1 MALVLQIAHSTLEP
15 LTWSVRTRVL
25 TLVAQAAVTLLPF
38 LWVGPLAGALA
49 GFLAGSL
56 LLAVSGGWRWWLF
69 GAVVLAV
76 LLGQWVEGLSAI
88 DIGYGVYFTALTGL
102 MIYAVS
108 SLVVLVGLVHATIG
122 QMVAMVVAR
131 ERLRVA
137 RDLHDL
143 LGFNVSAMMLKS
155 ELAYRLLPMT
165 LERARQELGEVL
177 QIADRALSDI
187 RVVAGG
193 DQRMSMAIE
202 AEAARTALT
211 CAGMRVTVE
220 PGLSVLPEPVESVLG
235 VVLREAAT
243 NVLRHSKAEECVIEV
258 SVRDHEARLSVRNDG
273 VEADSRSDGGFG
285 LDNLIDRL
293 AVVGG
298 RLVASTDEG
307 WFRLEATI
315 PLPVGPLPPG
325 ASSADRSLG
334 EPAAVPWHRRVARA
348 FTVLVL
354 AGYGL
359 LMVIN
364 VLPGDPNVLHLLG
377 LGLCLAAVVGLQVL
391 QALRYPYRWPRWSQ
405 AAVLVAQAVLSA
417 LPLLWIEMPWG
428 SMGGFLAGSLLLV
441 FGGVWRW
448 VSYGLVGVA
457 VLLTSVAYG
466 ATVEQVAY
474 LTISTLLTGLV
485 VYGVSSLSGLVQQID
500 QARVKL
506 AGEAVTQERLEVAEQ
521 LRTRL
526 GELFS
531 AILFRGRTAI
541 RLLPDAPEQARA
553 EVAEMLGIAR
563 IAASN
568 IRTVATGYRHMS
580 LRAELESAAT
590 VLDTAGVEV
599 EIDIAEGELAR
610 EIDALLAVVLR
621 EAVTN
626 IVRHSE
632 AHTCLISVRSEG
644 GRLRLLVTNDGASPR
659 AKTGT
664 SLENLTERLRA
675 AGGDLTAAATGDTFR
690 LVAELPIFPAASR
703 G

>member
-1 MALVLQIAHSTLEP
+1 MARGVILAVVLGYILNVLLAAFNNSPHGAAFFAFVACSGVALVLQIAHSTLAP

-273 VEADSRSDGGFG
+273 VEADSRSDGG
-285 LDNLIDRL
+285 
-293 AVVGG
+293 
-298 RLVASTDEG
+298 SG
-307 WFRLEATI
+307 WT
-315 PLPVGPLPPG
+315 
-325 ASSADRSLG
+325 
-334 EPAAVPWHRRVARA
+334 
-348 FTVLVL
+348 T
-354 AGYGL
+354 
-359 LMVIN
+359 
-364 VLPGDPNVLHLLG
+364 
-377 LGLCLAAVVGLQVL
+377 
-391 QALRYPYRWPRWSQ
+391 
-405 AAVLVAQAVLSA
+405 
-417 LPLLWIEMPWG
+417 
-428 SMGGFLAGSLLLV
+428 
-441 FGGVWRW
+441 
-448 VSYGLVGVA
+448 
-457 VLLTSVAYG
+457 
-466 ATVEQVAY
+466 
-474 LTISTLLTGLV
+474 
-485 VYGVSSLSGLVQQID
+485 
-500 QARVKL
+500 
-506 AGEAVTQERLEVAEQ
+506 
-521 LRTRL
+521 
-526 GELFS
+526 
-531 AILFRGRTAI
+531 
-541 RLLPDAPEQARA
+541 
-553 EVAEMLGIAR
+553 
-563 IAASN
+563 
-568 IRTVATGYRHMS
+568 
-580 LRAELESAAT
+580 
-590 VLDTAGVEV
+590 
-599 EIDIAEGELAR
+599 
-610 EIDALLAVVLR
+610 
-621 EAVTN
+621 
-626 IVRHSE
+626 
-632 AHTCLISVRSEG
+632 
-644 GRLRLLVTNDGASPR
+644 
-659 AKTGT
+659 
-664 SLENLTERLRA
+664 
-675 AGGDLTAAATGDTFR
+675 
-690 LVAELPIFPAASR
+690 
-703 G
+703 